1 MVTAEIDD
9 GDLFFAQRVELERA
23 QLVEGN
29 NIDESRC
36 WLVVYILRKCSPAS
50 RNITRLPKV
59 AVHSARTMHVYRYIS
74 HALTAIYLY
83 IKVFT
88 IYAWKIYLCI
98 VCTRSAK
105 QCQQNTR
112 QRFPTRFLSVPLNR
126 LFATCNICIFTIE
139 TIIILYI
146 IVHTDNPRLIE
157 LVNEKNHKDIF
168 NRFYSLPFKK
178 Y

>member
-1 MVTAEIDD
+1 MFGYTQMVTEKIDD
-9 GDLFFAQRVELERA
+9 GDLFFAQRVKLERA
-23 QLVEGN
+23 KLVER

-88 IYAWKIYLCI
+88 IYA
-98 VCTRSAK
+98 
-105 QCQQNTR
+105 
-112 QRFPTRFLSVPLNR
+112 
-126 LFATCNICIFTIE
+126 
-139 TIIILYI
+139 
-146 IVHTDNPRLIE
+146 
-157 LVNEKNHKDIF
+157 
-168 NRFYSLPFKK
+168 
-178 Y
+178 